1 MTVRITQSMLTRT
14 FLQNLSRNLASLDKL
29 QNQLSTGRKI
39 AKPSDDPVVAVRGM
53 TYRSALVEIEQ
64 FKRNVDEGL
73 TWLEMTDNALDEAT
87 NLLQRA
93 RELLVRGLN
102 GGAMTAEDRAAMAKE
117 IAQIKEQLGH
127 VANTA
132 VAGRYIFAGTDTK
145 NPPYDAQTGTWIN
158 QNGQDI
164 LVEIGKGIYLP
175 INVLG
180 KDVFAVPDAANGI
193 FGILDA
199 IARGLDGDATVD
211 LNAQLGKLDEQL
223 DNLLAVR
230 ATVGARMN
238 RFELIRYRL
247 EADEVNVTRLLSKE
261 EDADMAEVITNL
273 KTAEN
278 VYRAALAAGARIIQ
292 PSLVDFLR

>member
-1 MTVRITQSMLTRT
+1 MTVRVTQSMLNRT

-29 QNQLSTGRKI
+29 QNQLSSGRKI

-73 TWLEMTDNALDEAT
+73 TWLETTDKALDEAT

-102 GGAMTAEDRAAMAKE
+102 GAMTAEDRAAMAKE
-117 IAQIKEQLGH
+117 IAQIKEQLGN
-127 VANTA
+127 VANTT

-145 NPPYDAQTGTWIN
+145 NPPYDAQAGTWVN

-180 KDVFAVPDAANGI
+180 KDVFAVPDAASGI
-193 FGILDA
+193 FGVLDA
-199 IARGLDGDATVD
+199 IARGLEGDATVD
-211 LNAQLGKLDEQL
+211 LNAQLGKLDDQL

-261 EDADMAEVITNL
+261 EDADMAEVITYL

>member
-1 MTVRITQSMLTRT
+1 MTVRITQAMLNRT

-29 QNQLSTGRKI
+29 QNQLSSGRKI

-53 TYRSALVEIEQ
+53 AYRSALVEIEQ

-73 TWLEMTDNALDEAT
+73 TWLETTDKALDEAT

-102 GGAMTAEDRAAMAKE
+102 GAMTAEDRAAMAKE
-117 IAQIKEQLGH
+117 IAQIKEQLGN

-145 NPPYDAQTGTWIN
+145 NPPYDAQTGTWVN

-193 FGILDA
+193 FGVLDA
-199 IARGLDGDATVD
+199 IARGLNGDATVD
-211 LNAQLGKLDEQL
+211 LNAELGRLDQQL

-238 RFELIRYRL
+238 RFELIQSRL

>member
-1 MTVRITQSMLTRT
+1 MTVRVTQSMLNRT

-29 QNQLSTGRKI
+29 QNQLSSGRKI

-53 TYRSALVEIEQ
+53 AYRSALVEIAQ

-73 TWLEMTDNALDEAT
+73 TWLETTDKALDEAT

-102 GGAMTAEDRAAMAKE
+102 GAMTAEDRAAMAKE
-117 IAQIKEQLGH
+117 IAQIKEQLGN

-145 NPPYDAQTGTWIN
+145 NPPYDAQTGTWVN

-193 FGILDA
+193 FGVLDA
-199 IARGLDGDATVD
+199 IARGLNGDATVD
-211 LNAQLGKLDEQL
+211 LNAELGRLDQQL

-238 RFELIRYRL
+238 RFELIQSRL

>member
-1 MTVRITQSMLTRT
+1 MTVRVTQSMLNRT
-14 FLQNLSRNLASLDKL
+14 FLQNLSRNLALLDKL
-29 QNQLSTGRKI
+29 QNQLSSGRKI

-73 TWLEMTDNALDEAT
+73 TWLETTDQALDEAT

-102 GGAMTAEDRAAMAKE
+102 DTMPTDAKTAMAKE
-117 IAQIKEQLGH
+117 IAQLKEQLGN

-145 NPPYDAQTGTWIN
+145 NPPYNAQTGTWDN
-158 QNGQDI
+158 TNNQDI
-164 LVEIGKGIYLP
+164 LVEVGKGIYLP

-180 KDVFAVPDAANGI
+180 KDVFAVPDAANGV
-193 FGILDA
+193 FGVLDA
-199 IARGLDGDATVD
+199 IARGLNGDTTVD
-211 LNAQLGKLDEQL
+211 LNAELGRLDQQLN
-223 DNLLAVR
+223 NLLAVR

-238 RFELIRYRL
+238 RFELVKSRL
-247 EADEVNVTRLLSKE
+247 EADEVSVTRLLSRE
-261 EDADMAEVITNL
+261 EDADMAQVITNL

>member
-1 MTVRITQSMLTRT
+1 MTVRVTQSMLNRT

-29 QNQLSTGRKI
+29 QNQLSSGRKI

-53 TYRSALVEIEQ
+53 AYRSALVEIAQ

-73 TWLEMTDNALDEAT
+73 TWLETTDKALDEAT

-102 GGAMTAEDRAAMAKE
+102 GAMTDEDRAAMAKE
-117 IAQIKEQLGH
+117 IAQIKEQLGN

-145 NPPYDAQTGTWIN
+145 NPPYDAQTGTWAN

-180 KDVFAVPDAANGI
+180 KDVFAVPDAANGV
-193 FGILDA
+193 FGVLDT
-199 IARGLDGDATVD
+199 IARGLDGDATVN
-211 LNAQLGKLDEQL
+211 LNAELGRLDQQL

-238 RFELIRYRL
+238 RFELIQYRL
-247 EADEVNVTRLLSKE
+247 ESDEVNVTRLLSKE